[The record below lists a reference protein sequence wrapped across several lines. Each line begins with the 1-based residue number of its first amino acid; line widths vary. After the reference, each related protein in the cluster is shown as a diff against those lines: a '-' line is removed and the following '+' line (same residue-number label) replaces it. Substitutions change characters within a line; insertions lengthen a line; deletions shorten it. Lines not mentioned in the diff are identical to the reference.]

1 MQKLRRGPA
10 FARALL
16 EEFGKA
22 REAPKRAA
30 NVRRIASTL
39 NLELREVDA
48 DGFDGSLIREKEL
61 PLGAIVVRQSI
72 RETSRKNF
80 TIAHELGH
88 FLLPGHQEADAVCGS
103 DDIGNWGDA
112 SKVLEREADEFAAE
126 LLMPASVVQPIIR
139 SADPSLQA
147 IEKISTECGSSL
159 SAAAWRYCDLTRER
173 CAVVWSTN
181 QKIRW
186 SKRSRYFGFRLTKGA
201 RVQPGTFAFECFDR
215 GKGLAEPRAVSAK
228 FWIGSKNLLE
238 GAQIWEQSKSLP
250 RYASVLSLLWIKE
263 RRTANS

>member
-10 FARALL
+10 YARVLL
-16 EEFGKA
+16 EEFGEGRKT
-22 REAPKRAA
+22 PKRAA
-30 NVRRIASTL
+30 NVHRIASIL

-48 DGFDGSLIREKEL
+48 DGFDGSLIRAKDL

-103 DDIGNWGDA
+103 NDIGNWGDA
-112 SKVLEREADEFAAE
+112 SKALEREADEFAAE

-139 SADPSLQA
+139 SADPSLQT
-147 IEKISTECGSSL
+147 IEKIARQCGSSL

-173 CAVVWSTN
+173 CAVVWSMH
-181 QKIRW
+181 QRIQW
-186 SKRSRYFGFRLTKGA
+186 SKRSRYFGFRFKKSA
-201 RVQPGTFAFECFDR
+201 PVQPGTFAFECFDI

-228 FWIGSKNLLE
+228 LWIGSKNLSE